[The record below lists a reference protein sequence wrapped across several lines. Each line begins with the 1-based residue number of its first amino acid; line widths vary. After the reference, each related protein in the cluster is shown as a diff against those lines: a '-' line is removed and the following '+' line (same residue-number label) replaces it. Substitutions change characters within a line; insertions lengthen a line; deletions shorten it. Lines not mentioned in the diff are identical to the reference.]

1 MELNY
6 ILLTIGLIVFG
17 VGLFSK
23 VIKDKLYFSIPM
35 AATIFGILLGP
46 ELLNM
51 LNPLEWNNYHKIV
64 EETSRITLA
73 IALMSVALR
82 IPPDFIKKYRTSILL
97 ILLLGMTFM
106 FLSSGV
112 LTYAIAGVPFL
123 IAMIIGGSITPTD
136 PVVASA
142 IVTGDLAESK
152 IPGRIRRFISSEA
165 GANDGLAYPFVL
177 LPILLYQYSTETA
190 LSEWFIEIILWK
202 VGGATLGGIIIG
214 YISAKLLS
222 FAENKGMIEKV
233 YFLGYTIAI
242 SLITLTIAKI
252 IGTDG
257 IFAVFVAGL
266 TFDKFVKTK
275 ERYDEENIQEAVN
288 HFFTLP
294 VFVLFGMVL
303 PWSKWGEVG
312 WIGIILCIA
321 ILLFRRLPF
330 IYFLKK
336 IFKPIKGSRD
346 AAFVGWFGPIGVAA
360 LYYISFS
367 LSEIGDEKIWI
378 LGTLIIFSSIIIHGI
393 TATPLT
399 QRFKEEDKN
408 KNS

>member
-1 MELNY
+1 MDLNY
-6 ILLTIGLIVFG
+6 ILLVIGLIVFG
-17 VGLFSK
+17 IGLYSK
-23 VIKDKLYFSIPM
+23 IIKDKLYLSVPLI
-35 AATIFGILLGP
+35 ATIFGILLGP
-46 ELLNM
+46 EILNLM
-51 LNPLEWNNYHKIV
+51 NPLTMSNYHKIV
-64 EETSRITLA
+64 EETSRVTLA

-82 IPPDFIKKYRTSILL
+82 IPFDYIKKYRTSILI
-97 ILLLGMTFM
+97 ILLLGMTLM
-106 FLSSGV
+106 FLSSGI

-142 IVTGDLAESK
+142 IVTGNLAESK
-152 IPGRIRRFISSEA
+152 IPGRLRRFISSEA

-177 LPILLYQYSTETA
+177 LPILLYQFSTETA
-190 LSEWFIEIILWK
+190 LSEWFFKIILWR
-202 VGGATLGGIIIG
+202 VGGATLAGIIIG
-214 YISAKLLS
+214 YISAKLLIL
-222 FAENKGMIEKV
+222 AEDKGTIENV
-233 YFLGYTIAI
+233 YFLSYTIAI
-242 SLITLTIAKI
+242 SLISLTVAKI

-257 IFAVFVAGL
+257 IFSVFVAGL
-266 TFDKFVKTK
+266 TFGKYVKAK
-275 ERYDEENIQEAVN
+275 ERSQEDNVQEAVN

-303 PWSKWGEVG
+303 PWGKWGEVG
-312 WIGIILCIA
+312 WLGIILCIA

-330 IYFLKK
+330 VYLLKK
-336 IFKPIKGSRD
+336 LFKPIKGSRD

-393 TATPLT
+393 TATPFT
-399 QRFKEEDKN
+399 KRFKEEN
-408 KNS
+408 KDEED